1 MIEPGTA
8 HPAQDGF
15 VLDGRYY
22 ETPPEHL
29 RAMTSLFEK
38 LSAGE
43 HPDFLDVMAAISE
56 MVAFWTDCDSNPV
69 DLPENNFCMSEKKC
83 RFCD

>member
-1 MIEPGTA
+1 MNDESKAVPT
-8 HPAQDGF
+8 QDGF

-29 RAMTSLFEK
+29 GAMASLFEK
-38 LSAGE
+38 LAAGE
-43 HPDFLDVMAAISE
+43 HPDFLAVMAAISE